1 MNNWTVRLLA
11 LLTFCLVFALTA
23 SSQELGITPSPQH
36 VELREGHY
44 QFTGQPVVET
54 LRLASFPID
63 TNADQGYILEVLP
76 NKVVISAISE
86 VGLYYA
92 QLSLK
97 QMMRFFAQKDGSV
110 KLPFLR
116 IVDYPKLKYRGW
128 MDDISRGPIPNMTFL
143 KQVIRQLAE
152 YKMNFFNLY
161 TEHVFKLD
169 KYPDIAPTDGLT
181 AAEVRELEEYAAQFH
196 IEFFGNQQCLGH
208 AEKTLRIPAYQEM
221 ADTKF
226 NWNPG
231 DDKARQFLKY
241 ELETVAQAYRS
252 PFFNINCD
260 ETEAMG
266 SGKARSYVEGHG
278 GPSQVYA
285 DHINWVYSILK
296 PMGKKVMMWGDI
308 AAKDPDIVRQL
319 PKDMIMLVW
328 SYSPSD
334 SYVDMIEPFTR
345 QGLQFMVV
353 PGMSM
358 WGHVFPSYDTY
369 TKNIANLTRDG
380 YKHGA
385 LGMMNTAWDD
395 SGESLFNSTWHGMA
409 WAAEMAWRPLEQT
422 EPKAADKERLQRLAA
437 FDKRF
442 AKEYRVVDQ
451 NFRLMRD
458 MEYSAIPNFFNSL
471 ALYEPLLDFYPTKV
485 SVENYQKNNEMC
497 SAIRRRLEAYHEV
510 TLDSVYDAHNAMA
523 RIGYYVAHHQWV
535 LAQRNILRWH
545 LYEYL
550 QGNNVID
557 EYSLK
562 TEINQLAEHIQRV
575 KKMYMQLWDEE
586 CRPYS
591 RNIVEA
597 RYDALVQELNDLP
610 YKPFFAVKRS
620 QEGNT
625 YLVMRSLFDNTT
637 YPIYYTLDGRDPQ
650 YGENLYE
657 KPLPIHHSTM
667 AKAISRNAMGEDV
680 LTEQYLLV
688 HEGLYKISK
697 LNSEYATY
705 KPEYASSGKD
715 ALCDGELG
723 GDRYNDGHWQ
733 GFWGND
739 IDVEF
744 DFGKKTTIQQFKTRF
759 FQNVQDWIMSPK
771 EVQILV
777 SKDGVNY
784 QLYKTLEVKDV
795 NYDSGIPIV
804 YTVQADNLNLK
815 SRYVKVVAKNGG
827 LLPEWHM
834 SHGQPSY
841 IFCDEMI
848 FD

>member
-1 MNNWTVRLLA
+1 MNRLHFPQLLLA
-11 LLTFCLVFALTA
+11 LAFLLTVWILPA
-23 SSQELGITPSPQH
+23 QELGIIPSPQH
-36 VELREGHY
+36 IEMRTGTY
-44 QFTGQPVVET
+44 AFTGAPVVT
-54 LRLASFPID
+54 TVMLPTFPVD
-63 TNADQGYILEVLP
+63 TNADQGYILEVFSD
-76 NKVVISAISE
+76 KVQISAISE
-86 VGLYYA
+86 VGLYYGN
-92 QLSLK
+92 LSLK
-97 QMMRFFAQKDGSV
+97 QMSRYYTQKDGSV
-110 KLPFLR
+110 KLPCVR

-181 AAEVRELEEYAAQFH
+181 AEEIKELEEYAAQFH

-221 ADTKF
+221 ADTKY
-226 NWNPG
+226 NWHPG
-231 DDKARQFLKY
+231 DEKARQFLKY
-241 ELETVAQAYRS
+241 ELETVAKAYRS

-266 SGKARSYVEGHG
+266 SGKARAYVENHG

-296 PMGKKVMMWGDI
+296 PLGKRVMMWGDI

-334 SYVDMIEPFTR
+334 SYVDMIEPFTK

-451 NFRLMRD
+451 NFRLMRE
-458 MEYSAIPNFFNSL
+458 MEYSTIPNIFNSL

-497 SAIRRRLEAYHEV
+497 STIRRRLEAYHEV
-510 TLDSVYDAHNAMA
+510 TFDSVYDCHNAMA

-557 EYSLK
+557 ESSLK
-562 TEINQLAEHIQRV
+562 TEIYQLAEHIHRV

-597 RYDALVQELNDLP
+597 RYDALIQELNDLP
-610 YKPFFAVKRS
+610 YKPFIEVKRS
-620 QEGNT
+620 ETGNT
-625 YLVMRSLFDNTT
+625 YVQLRTLFEDA
-637 YPIYYTLDGRDPQ
+637 PIYYTLDGRNPQ
-650 YGENLYE
+650 KGENRYE
-657 KPLPIHHSTM
+657 KPVQLQESATV
-667 AKAISRNAMGEDV
+667 KALCRNEMGEDV
-680 LTEQYLLV
+680 LTEQYVLL
-688 HEGLYKISK
+688 HQGLNKISK

-705 KPEYASSGKD
+705 KPEYAAGGTQ
-715 ALCDGELG
+715 ALSDGRLG
-723 GDRYNDGHWQ
+723 GDRYNDGNWQ

-744 DFGKKTTIQQFKTRF
+744 DFGKKTALHYFKTRF

-771 EVQILV
+771 EVELYV
-777 SKDGVNY
+777 SNDGSSY
-784 QLYKTLEVKDV
+784 RLLTTLEVKDV
-795 NYDSGIPIV
+795 NYDSGIPTI
-804 YTVQADNLNLK
+804 YTVQGDNLNIK
-815 SRYVKVVAKNGG
+815 ARYVRVVVKNGG
-827 LLPEWHM
+827 PLPEWHM
-834 SHGQPSY
+834 SRGNQSY